1 MPRIADA
8 LITAT
13 FGSTTTVYV
22 GNIYEKSGSTLRK
35 YYYAGGNR
43 VAMRTG
49 GQTYYLLGDHLGG
62 TNVTYNSS
70 SGQITKLLYKP
81 WGETRFSTGT
91 TPTTWRFTGQ
101 REDATI
107 GLYYF
112 NARYLDPQLGQ
123 FTQPDTI
130 VPEPGNPQAL
140 NRYSYGGN
148 NPVKYRD
155 PSGHCIEAG
164 LTPISCVQVFDF
176 AARTLQQLQA
186 LVVQYGPQVI
196 QGVQQFGNQIPAIVD
211 QFANPGQA
219 RGPASSNAGN
229 TAGPGGLEPNDPWF
243 RNARTSSGITQSVLE
258 KVRPEY
264 FSPNARFGRAFYVAQ
279 RGETAVAEVEAH
291 GSQASQVIRYQ
302 VDLSQAKVLDLT
314 NSTVAKA
321 WGYINDPSAYSS
333 HQALAQR
340 AMQQGYNVIKFASYR
355 GSGSNL
361 ALLDNP
367 LNPFN
372 YDEWLIPLMV
382 SPGP

>member
-1 MPRIADA
+1 MRVQNGVTGADQ
-8 LITAT
+8 LH
-13 FGSTTTVYV
+13 
-22 GNIYEKSGSTLRK
+22 
-35 YYYAGGNR
+35 
-43 VAMRTG
+43 
-49 GQTYYLLGDHLGG
+49 YLFADHLGS
-62 TNVTYNSS
+62 TNVTYNTANSS
-70 SGQITKLLYKP
+70 STAQRYYP
-81 WGETRFSTGT
+81 WGTVRPGPNNALPTGYT
-91 TPTTWRFTGQ
+91 YTGQ
-101 REDATI
+101 LDS
-107 GLYYF
+107 GLGLMYYG
-112 NARYLDPQLGQ
+112 ARFYDGALGR
-123 FTQPDTI
+123 FIQPDTI

-140 NRYSYGGN
+140 NRYSYGCN

-229 TAGPGGLEPNDPWF
+229 TAGPGGLDPNDPWF

-279 RGETAVAEVEAH
+279 RGETAVAGVEAH
-291 GSQASQVIRYQ
+291 GSKASQVIRYQ

-355 GSGSNL
+355 GPGSNL